1 MAEQQQQGELL
12 ATDSLYNEF
21 LSYPWDTD
29 ERFQA
34 GMKSILTKEY
44 PNPRMKENDI
54 LKAKCFYFS
63 KFEKPID
70 LDGFLS
76 WRGAQ
81 PGGNNGSQAERSA
94 TSSVSKVAREDH
106 TDAVVEQPK
115 PSEPQYPRSFQELCE
130 MVAKGEEIPGIRTIP
145 NKINEESP
153 SQSVLRPRKKPW
165 EKEEVEG
172 TPTQT

>member
-21 LSYPWDTD
+21 VSYPWDTD

-34 GMKSILTKEY
+34 GLKSILTKEY
-44 PNPRMKENDI
+44 PNPNVKENEI
-54 LKAKCFYFS
+54 FKAKCFYFS

-76 WRGAQ
+76 WRRAQ
-81 PGGNNGSQAERSA
+81 PGGSNGSQAEPSA
-94 TSSVSKVAREDH
+94 TTSVSTVAREDH
-106 TDAVVEQPK
+106 TATVEQPK

-130 MVAKGEEIPGIRTIP
+130 MVAKGEEIPGIKTIP

-172 TPTQT
+172 PSTRS